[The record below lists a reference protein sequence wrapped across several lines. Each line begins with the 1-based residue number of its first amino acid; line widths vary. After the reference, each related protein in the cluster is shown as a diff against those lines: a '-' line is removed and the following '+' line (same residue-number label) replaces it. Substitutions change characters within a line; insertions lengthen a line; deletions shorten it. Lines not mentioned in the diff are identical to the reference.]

1 MAPSRRAG
9 ATLIT
14 LVLSA
19 GMLAGV
25 PARAD
30 TPQTARHCV
39 VVLDAAPAASG
50 PAAAIAK
57 RPRARCFATFAQ
69 AQGWASGGRAA
80 GGARTPRIR
89 SSRVLGVLHEHAD
102 FGGASLTL
110 AGGAGC
116 GRGTLARYDL
126 TGLFD
131 GEASAAEARSGCHQ
145 LLLFDNAD
153 ATGSFV
159 ACAPT
164 CSWVGAA
171 MNDRASAVVVKG

>member
-14 LVLSA
+14 LVLGA
-19 GMLAGV
+19 GMLAGA
-25 PARAD
+25 PAGAD
-30 TPQTARHCV
+30 ARSTGRHCV
-39 VVLDAAPAASG
+39 VVLGAAPAAG
-50 PAAAIAK
+50 RQAAAVTR
-57 RPRARCFATFAQ
+57 RPRARCFATFTQ
-69 AQGWASGGRAA
+69 AQRWANGGRAG
-80 GGARTPRIR
+80 GGARAPRIR

-116 GRGTLARYDL
+116 GRGSVARYDL

-131 GEASAAEARSGCHQ
+131 GETSAAEARSGCHQ

-164 CSWVGAA
+164 CSWVGRA
-171 MNDRASAVVVKG
+171 MNDRASAVAVKG

>member
-1 MAPSRRAG
+1 MATSRRAG

-14 LVLSA
+14 LVLGA
-19 GMLAGV
+19 GMLAAA
-25 PARAD
+25 PARAEA
-30 TPQTARHCV
+30 PGRHCV
-39 VVLDAAPAASG
+39 VVLGAAPAAG
-50 PAAAIAK
+50 RQAAAAPQRLK
-57 RPRARCFATFAQ
+57 ARCFATFTQ
-69 AQGWASGGRAA
+69 AQGWANGGRARA
-80 GGARTPRIR
+80 GRAYRTRP
-89 SSRVLGVLHEHAD
+89 SRVLGVLHEHAD

-110 AGGAGC
+110 AGSGC

-131 GEASAAEARSGCHQ
+131 GETSAAEARSGCHR

-159 ACAPT
+159 SCAPA
-164 CSWVGAA
+164 CSWVGGA